1 MGLFDFFKKNK
12 KKQEKNANDSD
23 FSLVN
28 TDDGLSVI
36 LGALPAIDDLKRN
49 ELIEIDDSSV
59 CSMIES
65 IFSVVVSGLA
75 VKQYGNVYG
84 SRSGDGEKLYRICL
98 NSGGKLVDSKTMP
111 GAKRAMV
118 IGKNGI
124 IEQANLIEAG
134 KSIKGNNLL
143 PGFEIANLAVSVVI
157 LSYVKQINNR
167 LSYLSKYVCEI
178 VETLEIEY
186 KSRVQALIESVYV
199 ISKYRNEIIY
209 QDEVRKRELANL
221 DRLRFECQELLNQAE
236 LKINELI
243 KNDCAKYEEYEKR
256 IELIQ
261 KWFNYQ
267 KILIRVL
274 YQINMLD
281 MLLSCGYKSIE
292 QCFGAFEN
300 RVKNLSK
307 TQNTLKDWHK
317 RQQGIFRI
325 ELKELRRKHSG
336 FLALLEKPIALINN
350 KWNFSP
356 IKPEMAKMIDEQSLI
371 FDTAEF
377 CSINPFEKNVQI
389 YLIDGKKYYL
399 PEN

>member
-12 KKQEKNANDSD
+12 KKQGKNANDGD

-28 TDDGLSVI
+28 TDDGLRVI
-36 LGALPAIDDLKRN
+36 LEVLPAIDDLKRN

-186 KSRVQALIESVYV
+186 KIRDTDEIRIVN
-199 ISKYRNEIIY
+199 NEILNY
-209 QDEVRKRELANL
+209 GLNYVFLEVTS
-221 DRLRFECQELLNQAE
+221 
-236 LKINELI
+236 
-243 KNDCAKYEEYEKR
+243 EE
-256 IELIQ
+256 
-261 KWFNYQ
+261 
-267 KILIRVL
+267 
-274 YQINMLD
+274 
-281 MLLSCGYKSIE
+281 
-292 QCFGAFEN
+292 
-300 RVKNLSK
+300 
-307 TQNTLKDWHK
+307 
-317 RQQGIFRI
+317 
-325 ELKELRRKHSG
+325 
-336 FLALLEKPIALINN
+336 
-350 KWNFSP
+350 
-356 IKPEMAKMIDEQSLI
+356 
-371 FDTAEF
+371 
-377 CSINPFEKNVQI
+377 EKNVYTLEVYKEKI
-389 YLIDGKKYYL
+389 ENVMKYEDVLVAKSDKEANENMPYIISFVCLVVILFFFVVIFHRKK
-399 PEN
+399 PK